1 MEQKN
6 KKGYFSPNAEIVELA
21 EDIVTG
27 STSLDWDKENWGS
40 GDLDNG
46 DFAG

>member
-21 EDIVTG
+21 EDIVT
-27 STSLDWDKENWGS
+27 SLDWNWGS
-40 GDLDNG
+40 EDLDNDG
-46 DFAG
+46 FAD

>member
-6 KKGYFSPNAEIVELA
+6 KKGYLSPNAEIVELA

-27 STSLDWDKENWGS
+27 STSLDWNWGS
-40 GDLDNG
+40 EDLDNDG
-46 DFAG
+46 FAD